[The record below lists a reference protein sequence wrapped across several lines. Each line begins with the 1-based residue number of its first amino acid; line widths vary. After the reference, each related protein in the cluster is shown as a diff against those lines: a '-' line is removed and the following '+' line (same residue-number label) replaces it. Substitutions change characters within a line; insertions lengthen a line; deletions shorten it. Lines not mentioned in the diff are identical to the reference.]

1 MKGGMIMNGDFW
13 QSFLMISDIYTVG
26 FLILL
31 CIFFGIIHYLYRKRK
46 MDFSL
51 VVLIGM
57 GLGCILGIFMQY
69 MAGFPNDP
77 MQVTF
82 IKETTNWLQ
91 LFGNGYID
99 LIKMIV
105 VPLVIVSIAHVI
117 VNMKSEQKMSRLV
130 KKTILVTM
138 SMVAVASIVGIAFGI
153 FFNVGG
159 DVLTNVATEVKAK
172 EIVSV
177 ATTLRGLIPGN
188 LVDAMVKNNII
199 GMVIFGAF
207 LGRAIWWIK
216 ADEPKVEEFM
226 RKLVNGLHKALMNMA
241 LLILDYMPWA
251 VIALLANTI
260 AQKGLDSI
268 LSVVHFIFVLY
279 LAIIAQFIIQLIA
292 LSINGINPIVYMKKS
307 LALLILAFTSRSSVG
322 CLPVTIETLT
332 QKLGVNQAT
341 ASFVAGFGTTAGM
354 QGCAGIFP
362 SLLIV
367 YVCHL
372 TGTAMDFS
380 MIVMTIIVVTLGSLG
395 IAGIPGTATMAA
407 SVGLSGVGMASSF
420 SLIGTACYNLSASSR
435 HISSGEYGKTT
446 LFGTAE
452 QTFGCLQQRTD
463 IINRDIRSF
472 GLRLHVDRHLFP
484 FGNVIVHRQVKSPDG
499 SILSAK
505 RRGFHQVDLPEIR
518 IVLLTTILRYN
529 PFGYC
534 IEVFHVNCAD

>member
-1 MKGGMIMNGDFW
+1 
-13 QSFLMISDIYTVG
+13 
-26 FLILL
+26 
-31 CIFFGIIHYLYRKRK
+31 

-57 GLGCILGIFMQY
+57 GLGCILGILMQY

-77 MQVTF
+77 MKITF

-105 VPLVIVSIAHVI
+105 VPLVIVSITHVI

-159 DVLTNVATEVKAK
+159 DALTNVATEAKAK

-292 LSINGINPIVYMKKS
+292 LSINGINPIVYMK
-307 LALLILAFTSRSSVG
+307 
-322 CLPVTIETLT
+322 
-332 QKLGVNQAT
+332 N
-341 ASFVAGFGTTAGM
+341 
-354 QGCAGIFP
+354 
-362 SLLIV
+362 
-367 YVCHL
+367 H
-372 TGTAMDFS
+372 
-380 MIVMTIIVVTLGSLG
+380 
-395 IAGIPGTATMAA
+395 
-407 SVGLSGVGMASSF
+407 
-420 SLIGTACYNLSASSR
+420 
-435 HISSGEYGKTT
+435 
-446 LFGTAE
+446 
-452 QTFGCLQQRTD
+452 
-463 IINRDIRSF
+463 
-472 GLRLHVDRHLFP
+472 
-484 FGNVIVHRQVKSPDG
+484 
-499 SILSAK
+499 
-505 RRGFHQVDLPEIR
+505 
-518 IVLLTTILRYN
+518 
-529 PFGYC
+529 
-534 IEVFHVNCAD
+534 

>member
-1 MKGGMIMNGDFW
+1 
-13 QSFLMISDIYTVG
+13 
-26 FLILL
+26 
-31 CIFFGIIHYLYRKRK
+31 
-46 MDFSL
+46 
-51 VVLIGM
+51 
-57 GLGCILGIFMQY
+57 
-69 MAGFPNDP
+69 
-77 MQVTF
+77 
-82 IKETTNWLQ
+82 
-91 LFGNGYID
+91 
-99 LIKMIV
+99 
-105 VPLVIVSIAHVI
+105 
-117 VNMKSEQKMSRLV
+117 
-130 KKTILVTM
+130 
-138 SMVAVASIVGIAFGI
+138 MVF

-159 DVLTNVATEVKAK
+159 DALTNVATEAKAK

-226 RKLVNGLHKALMNMA
+226 RKLVNGLHKTLMNMA

-292 LSINGINPIVYMKKS
+292 LSVNGINPIVYMKKS

-420 SLIGTACYNLSASSR
+420 SLIGPILAIDPLIDMARTMLNVSGSVTNALIIDKRLGNLDENIYN
-435 HISSGEYGKTT
+435 E
-446 LFGTAE
+446 
-452 QTFGCLQQRTD
+452 
-463 IINRDIRSF
+463 INK
-472 GLRLHVDRHLFP
+472 
-484 FGNVIVHRQVKSPDG
+484 N
-499 SILSAK
+499 
-505 RRGFHQVDLPEIR
+505 
-518 IVLLTTILRYN
+518 
-529 PFGYC
+529 
-534 IEVFHVNCAD
+534 

>member
-57 GLGCILGIFMQY
+57 GLGCILGILMQY

-159 DVLTNVATEVKAK
+159 DALTNVATEAKAK

-207 LGRAIWWIK
+207 LGRAILYEPFFFVFVKNIFIK
-216 ADEPKVEEFM
+216 K
-226 RKLVNGLHKALMNMA
+226 
-241 LLILDYMPWA
+241 ILETPGWVYQ
-251 VIALLANTI
+251 I
-260 AQKGLDSI
+260 QFR
-268 LSVVHFIFVLY
+268 VV
-279 LAIIAQFIIQLIA
+279 
-292 LSINGINPIVYMKKS
+292 
-307 LALLILAFTSRSSVG
+307 
-322 CLPVTIETLT
+322 CETYT
-332 QKLGVNQAT
+332 
-341 ASFVAGFGTTAGM
+341 
-354 QGCAGIFP
+354 
-362 SLLIV
+362 
-367 YVCHL
+367 
-372 TGTAMDFS
+372 
-380 MIVMTIIVVTLGSLG
+380 
-395 IAGIPGTATMAA
+395 
-407 SVGLSGVGMASSF
+407 
-420 SLIGTACYNLSASSR
+420 
-435 HISSGEYGKTT
+435 
-446 LFGTAE
+446 
-452 QTFGCLQQRTD
+452 
-463 IINRDIRSF
+463 
-472 GLRLHVDRHLFP
+472 
-484 FGNVIVHRQVKSPDG
+484 
-499 SILSAK
+499 K
-505 RRGFHQVDLPEIR
+505 RG
-518 IVLLTTILRYN
+518 
-529 PFGYC
+529 G
-534 IEVFHVNCAD
+534 

>member
-1 MKGGMIMNGDFW
+1 M
-13 QSFLMISDIYTVG
+13 
-26 FLILL
+26 
-31 CIFFGIIHYLYRKRK
+31 
-46 MDFSL
+46 
-51 VVLIGM
+51 
-57 GLGCILGIFMQY
+57 
-69 MAGFPNDP
+69 
-77 MQVTF
+77 
-82 IKETTNWLQ
+82 
-91 LFGNGYID
+91 
-99 LIKMIV
+99 
-105 VPLVIVSIAHVI
+105 
-117 VNMKSEQKMSRLV
+117 

-159 DVLTNVATEVKAK
+159 DALTNVATEAKAK

-372 TGTAMDFS
+372 TGTVMDFS

-420 SLIGTACYNLSASSR
+420 SLIGPILAIDPLIDMARTMLNVSGSVTNALIIDKRLGNLDENIYN
-435 HISSGEYGKTT
+435 E
-446 LFGTAE
+446 
-452 QTFGCLQQRTD
+452 
-463 IINRDIRSF
+463 INK
-472 GLRLHVDRHLFP
+472 
-484 FGNVIVHRQVKSPDG
+484 N
-499 SILSAK
+499 
-505 RRGFHQVDLPEIR
+505 
-518 IVLLTTILRYN
+518 
-529 PFGYC
+529 
-534 IEVFHVNCAD
+534 

>member
-1 MKGGMIMNGDFW
+1 MLFRSGMIMNGDFW

-57 GLGCILGIFMQY
+57 GLGCILGILMQY

-77 MQVTF
+77 MKITF

-159 DVLTNVATEVKAK
+159 DALTNVATEAKAK

-199 GMVIFGAF
+199 GMVIFGTF

-292 LSINGINPIVYMKKS
+292 LSVNGINPIVYMKKS

-332 QKLGVNQAT
+332 QKLGVNQ
-341 ASFVAGFGTTAGM
+341 
-354 QGCAGIFP
+354 
-362 SLLIV
+362 
-367 YVCHL
+367 
-372 TGTAMDFS
+372 
-380 MIVMTIIVVTLGSLG
+380 
-395 IAGIPGTATMAA
+395 
-407 SVGLSGVGMASSF
+407 
-420 SLIGTACYNLSASSR
+420 IGRA
-435 HISSGEYGKTT
+435 
-446 LFGTAE
+446 
-452 QTFGCLQQRTD
+452 
-463 IINRDIRSF
+463 
-472 GLRLHVDRHLFP
+472 HV
-484 FGNVIVHRQVKSPDG
+484 
-499 SILSAK
+499 
-505 RRGFHQVDLPEIR
+505 
-518 IVLLTTILRYN
+518 
-529 PFGYC
+529 
-534 IEVFHVNCAD
+534 

>member
-1 MKGGMIMNGDFW
+1 
-13 QSFLMISDIYTVG
+13 
-26 FLILL
+26 
-31 CIFFGIIHYLYRKRK
+31 
-46 MDFSL
+46 
-51 VVLIGM
+51 
-57 GLGCILGIFMQY
+57 
-69 MAGFPNDP
+69 
-77 MQVTF
+77 
-82 IKETTNWLQ
+82 
-91 LFGNGYID
+91 
-99 LIKMIV
+99 
-105 VPLVIVSIAHVI
+105 
-117 VNMKSEQKMSRLV
+117 
-130 KKTILVTM
+130 M

-159 DVLTNVATEVKAK
+159 DALTNVATEAKAK

-420 SLIGTACYNLSASSR
+420 SLIGPILAIDPLIDMARTMLNVSGSVTNALIIDKRLGNLDENIYN
-435 HISSGEYGKTT
+435 E
-446 LFGTAE
+446 
-452 QTFGCLQQRTD
+452 
-463 IINRDIRSF
+463 INK
-472 GLRLHVDRHLFP
+472 
-484 FGNVIVHRQVKSPDG
+484 N
-499 SILSAK
+499 
-505 RRGFHQVDLPEIR
+505 
-518 IVLLTTILRYN
+518 
-529 PFGYC
+529 
-534 IEVFHVNCAD
+534 

>member
-1 MKGGMIMNGDFW
+1 
-13 QSFLMISDIYTVG
+13 
-26 FLILL
+26 
-31 CIFFGIIHYLYRKRK
+31 
-46 MDFSL
+46 
-51 VVLIGM
+51 
-57 GLGCILGIFMQY
+57 
-69 MAGFPNDP
+69 
-77 MQVTF
+77 
-82 IKETTNWLQ
+82 
-91 LFGNGYID
+91 
-99 LIKMIV
+99 
-105 VPLVIVSIAHVI
+105 
-117 VNMKSEQKMSRLV
+117 MSRLV

-159 DVLTNVATEVKAK
+159 DALTNVATEAKAK

-292 LSINGINPIVYMKKS
+292 LSVNGINPIVYMKKS

-322 CLPVTIETLT
+322 CLPVTIEILT

-420 SLIGTACYNLSASSR
+420 SLIGPILAIDPLIDMARTMLNVSGSVTNALIIDKRLGNLDENIYN
-435 HISSGEYGKTT
+435 E
-446 LFGTAE
+446 
-452 QTFGCLQQRTD
+452 
-463 IINRDIRSF
+463 INK
-472 GLRLHVDRHLFP
+472 
-484 FGNVIVHRQVKSPDG
+484 N
-499 SILSAK
+499 
-505 RRGFHQVDLPEIR
+505 
-518 IVLLTTILRYN
+518 
-529 PFGYC
+529 
-534 IEVFHVNCAD
+534 

>member
-1 MKGGMIMNGDFW
+1 M
-13 QSFLMISDIYTVG
+13 
-26 FLILL
+26 
-31 CIFFGIIHYLYRKRK
+31 
-46 MDFSL
+46 
-51 VVLIGM
+51 
-57 GLGCILGIFMQY
+57 
-69 MAGFPNDP
+69 
-77 MQVTF
+77 
-82 IKETTNWLQ
+82 
-91 LFGNGYID
+91 
-99 LIKMIV
+99 
-105 VPLVIVSIAHVI
+105 
-117 VNMKSEQKMSRLV
+117 

-159 DVLTNVATEVKAK
+159 DALTNVATEAKAK

-322 CLPVTIETLT
+322 CLPITIETLT

-372 TGTAMDFS
+372 TGTVMDFS

-420 SLIGTACYNLSASSR
+420 SLIGPILAIDPLIDMARTMLNVSGSVTNALIIDKRLGNLDENIYN
-435 HISSGEYGKTT
+435 E
-446 LFGTAE
+446 
-452 QTFGCLQQRTD
+452 
-463 IINRDIRSF
+463 INK
-472 GLRLHVDRHLFP
+472 
-484 FGNVIVHRQVKSPDG
+484 N
-499 SILSAK
+499 
-505 RRGFHQVDLPEIR
+505 
-518 IVLLTTILRYN
+518 
-529 PFGYC
+529 
-534 IEVFHVNCAD
+534 